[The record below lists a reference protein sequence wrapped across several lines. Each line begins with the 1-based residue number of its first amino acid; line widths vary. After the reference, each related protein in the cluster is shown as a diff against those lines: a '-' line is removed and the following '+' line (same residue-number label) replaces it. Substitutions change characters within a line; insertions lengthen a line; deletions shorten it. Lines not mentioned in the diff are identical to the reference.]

1 MSYQLRVILGPEVQR
16 VFDHFSACFNIRIL
30 FFDANGQML
39 SVGQNRP
46 DSVYCRLM
54 RRHLYGKQTC
64 FAQDEAKRQE
74 SASTHSLVC
83 YQCHAGLMEAIIPIY
98 HQQQLLGTVFIGQF
112 RSSEQI
118 SPWVKRDACASDVL
132 SSVEAAFHEL
142 PYVPQERIDH
152 ILGLFNILV
161 EYIIAQRMISMGPD
175 NLVGK
180 LVALMEQRISGS
192 FTLQQAASAV
202 GKSPSSVSHL
212 FKKHFGQ
219 SFKQAFLEMKLAHA
233 DEMLH
238 GQHMTSITQVAEA
251 IGYDDPQYFSRL
263 YKKHRGTTPSMSR
276 PAAKDAES
284 VA

>member
-1 MSYQLRVILGPEVQR
+1 MSYQLRVILGPEVQG

-30 FFDANGQML
+30 FFDAAGHML
-39 SVGQNRP
+39 TVGQNRP

-74 SASTHSLVC
+74 AAETRSLVC

-112 RSSEQI
+112 RSSELMPQ
-118 SPWVKRDACASDVL
+118 WVSRDAEASDVR
-132 SSVEAAFHEL
+132 SSVETAFNEL

-152 ILGLFNILV
+152 ILGLFKILV
-161 EYIIAQRMISMGPD
+161 DYIIAQRMISLGAD
-175 NLVGK
+175 SLVGK
-180 LVALMEQRISGS
+180 LVTLMEQRISSS

-219 SFKQAFLEMKLAHA
+219 SFKQAFLEMKLEHA
-233 DEMLH
+233 DELLR
-238 GQHMTSITQVAEA
+238 GNSTASVTQVAEA
-251 IGYDDPQYFSRL
+251 VGYDDPQYFSRL
-263 YKKHRGTTPSMSR
+263 YKKHRGIAPSMSR
-276 PAAKDAES
+276 PAAKDAE
-284 VA
+284 